1 MKNTRHLILI
11 LLALSCFVH
20 WGIAQ
25 TATQQS
31 FRFDEF
37 KIDKERIGSIKLGMT
52 VSEAE
57 EFLSGF
63 RKEVSEA
70 SLFGFGGGSPAYLY
84 YWKDEIVLG
93 LIPKLDTD
101 TLLFLIA
108 AHPKLRTTNGLNPKS
123 SINELLQQ
131 YPHLMTMQDLMNE
144 WEFFQDEKNG
154 WDFIFMTDRATEVGE
169 YIKDDK
175 PAKPKRLNTK
185 TDWITIRE
193 VRSE

>member
-1 MKNTRHLILI
+1 MFLYITVDGMQLYGYVTFRS
-11 LLALSCFVH
+11 ALERQLGVH
-20 WGIAQ
+20 FSDVDAVIKKGQ
-25 TATQQS
+25 LG
-31 FRFDEF
+31 
-37 KIDKERIGSIKLGMT
+37 KIKIGMT
-52 VSEAE
+52 LAEAE
-57 EFLSGF
+57 RHLSGF
-63 RKEVSEA
+63 RQEVSEA
-70 SLFGFGGGSPAYLY
+70 SLFGCGGGSPAYLY

-101 TLLFLIA
+101 TLLFMIA

-131 YPHLMTMQDLMNE
+131 YPDLMVMQDLMNE
-144 WEFFQDEKNG
+144 WEFFQDKKNG
-154 WDFIFMTDRATEVGE
+154 WDFIFMTDRTTEVGE
-169 YIKDDK
+169 YIKDDI